1 MTKVEKTL
9 QNYALINRFYT
20 AQGKFLFNVWFPPLV
35 SKNLIA
41 KRSKRGRSKTISDE
55 FIRYLFRLKVLF
67 SFGYRQLE
75 GILKCVISKYNLD
88 VRPISFSQ
96 ICRRVKKLKLN
107 IKPKKTDKELS
118 IAIDSTGLKIK
129 GQGEWRRIKHTEK
142 YRSGWIKV
150 HLAVNDKT
158 GEILVVEITTE
169 QKTDA
174 SQLLKMMK
182 KLKPFNINQV
192 YADGAYDQT
201 KCREAICEAGA
212 VPLIP
217 PRKNARLKKGKNGE
231 LVDSYRNDDILY
243 ISELG
248 ATAWKQD
255 LGYHRRN
262 LSETAMMRLKHFFS
276 ERLSSLSFK
285 MQKQEVLMR
294 IQILNELNVVKLEV
308 AANQ

>member
-1 MTKVEKTL
+1 MTNVEKTL
-9 QNYALINRFYT
+9 RNYALTNRFYT
-20 AQGKFLFNVWFPPLV
+20 AQGEFLFDVWLPPLA
-35 SKNLIA
+35 SKNLID
-41 KRSKRGRSKTISDE
+41 KRSKRGRPKTISDE

-75 GILKCVISKYNLD
+75 GILKRVISEYNLD
-88 VRPISFSQ
+88 VKPISYSQ

-107 IKPKKTDKELS
+107 LKPEKTDKERS
-118 IAIDSTGLKIK
+118 IAIDSTGLKTK
-129 GQGEWRRIKHTEK
+129 GQGEWLIIKHLEK
-142 YRSGWIKV
+142 QRSSWIKV
-150 HLAVNDKT
+150 HLAVDDKT
-158 GEILVVEITTE
+158 GEILSVEITTE
-169 QKTDA
+169 RKTDA
-174 SQLLKMMK
+174 SQLPKMMK
-182 KLKPFNINQV
+182 KMKSLNISCV

-201 KCREAICEAGA
+201 KCREAICAAGA
-212 VPLIP
+212 VPFIP

-243 ISELG
+243 IWELG
-248 ATAWKQD
+248 AAAWKQD

-294 IQILNELNVVKLEV
+294 IQILNELNAVKLEV

>member
-1 MTKVEKTL
+1 M
-9 QNYALINRFYT
+9 QNYALTNRFYT
-20 AQGKFLFNVWFPPLV
+20 AQGKFLFNVWFPPLA

-41 KRSKRGRSKTISDE
+41 KPSKRGRPKTISDE

-88 VRPISFSQ
+88 AKPISFTQ
-96 ICRRVKKLKLN
+96 IYRRVKKLKLN
-107 IKPKKTDKELS
+107 IKSKKRTKERS
-118 IAIDSTGLKIK
+118 VAIDSTGLKTK
-129 GQGEWRRIKHTEK
+129 GQGEWLRKKYLEK
-142 YRSGWIKV
+142 QRSSWIKV
-150 HLAVNDKT
+150 HLAVDDKT
-158 GEILVVEITTE
+158 GEILSVEITTE
-169 QKTDA
+169 RKTDA
-174 SQLLKMMK
+174 SQLPKMMK
-182 KLKPFNINQV
+182 KMKSLNIRQV
-192 YADGAYDQT
+192 YADGAYDQI
-201 KCREAICEAGA
+201 KCREAICKAGA
-212 VPLIP
+212 VPFIP
-217 PRKNARLKKGKNGE
+217 PRKNARLKKGKDGE

-243 ISELG
+243 IWELG

-294 IQILNELNVVKLEV
+294 IQILNELNAVKLEV
-308 AANQ
+308 VTNQ

>member
-1 MTKVEKTL
+1 MQKKIL

-20 AQGKFLFNVWFPPLV
+20 AQGKFLFNVWIPPLV

-41 KRSKRGRSKTISDE
+41 KPSKRGRSKTISDE

-75 GILKCVISKYNLD
+75 GILKCVISEYNLD
-88 VRPISFSQ
+88 VKPISYSQ
-96 ICRRVKKLKLN
+96 ICRRVKNLKLN
-107 IKPKKTDKELS
+107 VKPKKTDKERS
-118 IAIDSTGLKIK
+118 IGIDSTGLKTK
-129 GQGEWRRIKHTEK
+129 GQGEWLRKKHLEK
-142 YRSGWIKV
+142 QRSSWIKV
-150 HLAVNDKT
+150 HLAVDDKT
-158 GEILVVEITTE
+158 GEILSVEITTE
-169 QKTDA
+169 RKTDA
-174 SQLLKMMK
+174 SQLPKLMK
-182 KLKPFNINQV
+182 KMKSLNITHV
-192 YADGAYDQT
+192 YADGACDQI

-212 VPLIP
+212 IPLIP

-243 ISELG
+243 IWELG
-248 ATAWKQD
+248 AAAWKQD

-276 ERLSSLSFK
+276 ERLSSLIFK

-294 IQILNELNVVKLEV
+294 IQILNELNAVKLEV